1 MKKLAILL
9 ALLMVVAAIA
19 PAAAMAP
26 EAGKTAY
33 VVIMA
38 ADPVV
43 AYEGGVDGL
52 QATKPAKG
60 EKINPNSALVKKYE
74 KFLEKRTPQGPG
86 GRWRQPECHNP

>member
-60 EKINPNSALVKKYE
+60 E
-74 KFLEKRTPQGPG
+74 
-86 GRWRQPECHNP
+86 